1 MNGKTSKS
9 FGEHTPQACGFRLH
23 AENFVASSVSLWKPR
38 VKLES
43 RGLGLDGRDGIR
55 DTRSL
60 RASALRAVLSSVLT
74 MLLFTSVAH
83 AATPSRSEVEPFLR
97 DYCLRCHNAEKK
109 KGDLRLD
116 NLSADFNDLL
126 VAQKW
131 DEVMLRINSGE
142 MPPKDEKQPPA
153 AAVSKVADWITAR
166 LAAGRAARLSQRT
179 PVTLFRLSREEYAN
193 TIYDLLGVRFDP
205 DAPGALTEDP
215 RWHGFERIGSLL
227 TLAPSHVE
235 RYFEAAQKV
244 IAEAFPEKEP
254 QTSKGQFTAD
264 SASAKAKQKHTES
277 SRPLRDLVLPG
288 HTARGTIDARA
299 PGLYRIRV
307 RLSAV
312 PSSRGRVPHLAI
324 WDNTLKRSLHG
335 VDVLAVEDSPTTV
348 EIEAHLPA
356 GRYGLLNQAPGL
368 FEARALAL
376 TQEKPFTHSRER
388 KDVHSGSYKIWDESG
403 AAIIPLLMVDS
414 CEWEGPII
422 LDADRQKREGLLPDS
437 NDPAAVRASLR
448 RFLDRAWRRPV
459 TDAELAAFEQ
469 LIAREMKAGEKF
481 RPAYLSALVA
491 ALTSKNFYYLHEG
504 TADQDRK
511 TVNDWELAARLSYFL
526 WSSMP
531 DEALFTSARAGKLSQ
546 PAELRAQVS
555 RMLADPKVGALL
567 QSFPHQWLQLHK
579 VGAFPPDIELYPA
592 YDKWLEESMVL
603 ESKRFFG
610 EVFARNLSLREFLQS
625 DWTMLN
631 PRLALHYG
639 LPAVKGTDFQRTTL
653 RPEDR
658 RGGLLTHA
666 SVLSLTSDGV
676 RHRPVHRGVWVS
688 EAIFGK
694 TPPPP
699 PPNVEPLEPT
709 PANSPKA
716 TIRMQLEAHATNP
729 TCAACHRKIDPL
741 GFAFDNFDA
750 LGRWRTHEQ
759 VSTGQGDNP
768 AVNATGT
775 LPNGAAYQGPD
786 DFKRLLAADLP
797 RFAEAFT
804 GQLATYGLRRMTTM
818 DDEVELRAIA
828 AKAKA
833 ANYPLRSLV
842 EELAQSEFFRRR

>member
-1 MNGKTSKS
+1 MKLPLLLSLLLL
-9 FGEHTPQACGFRLH
+9 AC
-23 AENFVASSVSLWKPR
+23 A
-38 VKLES
+38 
-43 RGLGLDGRDGIR
+43 
-55 DTRSL
+55 
-60 RASALRAVLSSVLT
+60 
-74 MLLFTSVAH
+74 AH
-83 AATPSRSEVEPFLR
+83 AAAPSRAEVEPFLR

-153 AAVSKVADWITAR
+153 AAVSKVADWITTR

-179 PVTLFRLSREEYAN
+179 PVSLFRLSREEYAN
-193 TIYDLLGVRFDP
+193 TVYDLLGVRFDP

-244 IAEAFPEKEP
+244 VAEAFPEKEP
-254 QTSKGQFTAD
+254 QTLKGRFDAD
-264 SASAKAKQKHTES
+264 NARAKQKQKDTES

-288 HTARGTIDARA
+288 HTARGAIDARA
-299 PGLYRIRV
+299 PGLYRLRV

-312 PSSRGRVPHLAI
+312 PSSRGRVPHLVI
-324 WDNTLKRSLHG
+324 WDTTLKRSLHG
-335 VDVLAVEDSPTTV
+335 VDVLAAEDSPTTL
-348 EIEAHLPA
+348 EIETHLPA
-356 GRYGLLNQAPGL
+356 GRYALLNQAPGL
-368 FEARALAL
+368 FEAYTLSL
-376 TQEKPFTHSRER
+376 TQQTPFTHSRER
-388 KDVHSGSYKIWDESG
+388 GNVHSGSYKIWDESG
-403 AAIIPLLMVDS
+403 AAILPLLIVDS
-414 CEWEGPII
+414 CEWEGPIV
-422 LDADRQKREGLLPDS
+422 LDADRKKREGVLPET
-437 NDPAAVRASLR
+437 NEPTAVRASLR
-448 RFLDRAWRRPV
+448 RFLDRAWRRPA

-469 LIAREMKAGEKF
+469 LIARELKAGEKF

-504 TADQDRK
+504 AAGQDRK
-511 TVNDWELAARLSYFL
+511 TVNDWELASRLSYFL
-526 WSSMP
+526 WGSIP
-531 DEALFTSARAGKLSQ
+531 DETLFAAAREGKLGQ
-546 PAELRAQVS
+546 PEVLRAQVN
-555 RMLADPKVGALL
+555 RMLADPKVGAFLNA
-567 QSFPHQWLQLHK
+567 FPHQWLQLHK

-603 ESKRFFG
+603 ESKRYFG
-610 EVFARNLSLREFLQS
+610 EVFSRNLSLREFVQS

-639 LPAVKGTDFQRTTL
+639 LPAVKGTEFQRATL

-716 TIRMQLEAHATNP
+716 TIRMQLEAHATHA
-729 TCAACHRKIDPL
+729 TCASCHRKIDPL

-750 LGRWRTHEQ
+750 IGRWRTHEQ
-759 VSTGQGDNP
+759 VSSGQGDNP
-768 AVNATGT
+768 PVNAAGT
-775 LPNGAAYQGPD
+775 LPNGAAYNGPD
-786 DFKRLLAADLP
+786 EFKRLLAADLP

-804 GQLATYGLRRMTTM
+804 GQLATFGLRRVMTL
-818 DDEVELRAIA
+818 DDEAELRAIA
-828 AKAKA
+828 ATSKGTD
-833 ANYPLRSLV
+833 YPLRTLV
-842 EELAQSEFFRRR
+842 ERLALSEFFRRR

>member
-1 MNGKTSKS
+1 MKLPLLLSLLLLTIA
-9 FGEHTPQACGFRLH
+9 TQA
-23 AENFVASSVSLWKPR
+23 
-38 VKLES
+38 
-43 RGLGLDGRDGIR
+43 
-55 DTRSL
+55 
-60 RASALRAVLSSVLT
+60 
-74 MLLFTSVAH
+74 
-83 AATPSRSEVEPFLR
+83 AAPSRAEIEPFLR

-153 AAVSKVADWITAR
+153 AAVSKVADWITTQ

-227 TLAPSHVE
+227 TLSPSHVE

-254 QTSKGQFTAD
+254 QTLKGRFDAD
-264 SASAKAKQKHTES
+264 NARARQKQKDTETT
-277 SRPLRDLVLPG
+277 RPLRDLVLPG
-288 HTARGTIDARA
+288 HTARGAIDARA

-312 PSSRGRVPHLAI
+312 PSSRGRVPHLVI
-324 WDNTLKRSLHG
+324 WDTTLKRALHSL
-335 VDVLAVEDSPTTV
+335 DVIADEDSPTTL
-348 EIEAHLPA
+348 EIETHLPA

-368 FEARALAL
+368 FEARALSL
-376 TQEKPFTHSRER
+376 TQQTPFTHSRER
-388 KDVHSGSYKIWDESG
+388 KNVHSGSYKVWDESG
-403 AAIIPLLMVDS
+403 AAILPLLMVDS

-422 LDADRQKREGLLPDS
+422 LDADRKKRDGLLPES
-437 NDPAAVRASLR
+437 NEPAAVRASLR
-448 RFLDRAWRRPV
+448 RFLDRTWRRPA

-504 TADQDRK
+504 TAGQDRK
-511 TVNDWELAARLSYFL
+511 TVNDWELASRLSYFL
-526 WSSMP
+526 WASMP
-531 DEALFTSARAGKLSQ
+531 DEALFAAARDGKLSQ
-546 PAELRAQVS
+546 QEVLRAQVS
-555 RMLADPKVGALL
+555 RMLADPKVGAFLN
-567 QSFPHQWLQLHK
+567 SFPQQWLQLHK
-579 VGAFPPDIELYPA
+579 VGAFPPDIDLYPA

-603 ESKRFFG
+603 ESKRYFA

-639 LPAVKGTDFQRTTL
+639 LPAGKGTDFQRVTL

-709 PANSPKA
+709 PSNSPKA

-729 TCAACHRKIDPL
+729 TCASCHRKIDPL
-741 GFAFDNFDA
+741 GFAFDNYDA
-750 LGRWRTHEQ
+750 IGRWRTHE
-759 VSTGQGDNP
+759 VVTTGQGDNP
-768 AVNATGT
+768 LVNAAGT
-775 LPNGAAYQGPD
+775 LPNGAAYSGPD
-786 DFKRLLAADLP
+786 EFKRLLAADLN

-804 GQLATYGLRRMTTM
+804 GQLATFALRRMMTL
-818 DDEVELRAIA
+818 DDEAELRAIA
-828 AKAKA
+828 AKAKT

-842 EELAQSEFFRRR
+842 EELALSEFFRKR

>member
-1 MNGKTSKS
+1 M
-9 FGEHTPQACGFRLH
+9 
-23 AENFVASSVSLWKPR
+23 KPLLQLL
-38 VKLES
+38 V
-43 RGLGLDGRDGIR
+43 
-55 DTRSL
+55 
-60 RASALRAVLSSVLT
+60 
-74 MLLFTSVAH
+74 LLFAC
-83 AATPSRSEVEPFLR
+83 AAYAAAPSRAEVEPFLR

-109 KGDLRLD
+109 KSDLRLD

-153 AAVSKVADWITAR
+153 AAVSKVADWITTQ

-179 PVTLFRLSREEYAN
+179 PVTLLRLSREEYAN

-244 IAEAFPEKEP
+244 IAEAFPEKES
-254 QTSKGQFTAD
+254 QTLKGQFAAD
-264 SASAKAKQKHTES
+264 NARAKQKQKEVES
-277 SRPLRDLVLPG
+277 ARPVRDLVLPG

-307 RLSAV
+307 HLSAV
-312 PSSRGRVPHLAI
+312 PSSRGRVPHLVI
-324 WDNTLKRSLHG
+324 WDTTLKRSLHS
-335 VDVLAVEDSPTTV
+335 VDVLADEDSPTTL
-348 EIEAHLPA
+348 EIETHLPA

-368 FEARALAL
+368 FEARALSL
-376 TQEKPFTHSRER
+376 TQQTPFTHSRER
-388 KDVHSGSYKIWDESG
+388 KNVHSGSYKIWDESG
-403 AAIIPLLMVDS
+403 AAILPLLMVDS

-422 LDADRQKREGLLPDS
+422 LEADRKKREGLLPE
-437 NDPAAVRASLR
+437 NNEPAAVRASLR

-459 TDAELAAFEQ
+459 TDAELGAFEQ

-504 TADQDRK
+504 TAGQDRK
-511 TVNDWELAARLSYFL
+511 TVNDWELASRLSYFL

-531 DEALFTSARAGKLSQ
+531 DEALLAAARAGTLSQ

-555 RMLADPKVGALL
+555 RMLANPKIGAFLNA
-567 QSFPHQWLQLHK
+567 FPQQWLQLHK
-579 VGAFPPDIELYPA
+579 VGAFPPDVELYPA

-603 ESKRFFG
+603 ESKRYFA

-639 LPAVKGTDFQRTTL
+639 LPAGKGTDFQRVTL

-666 SVLSLTSDGV
+666 AVLSLTSDGV
-676 RHRPVHRGVWVS
+676 RHRPVHRGVWVW
-688 EAIFGK
+688 ETIFGK
-694 TPPPP
+694 SPPPP

-716 TIRMQLEAHATNP
+716 TIRVQLEAHATHA

-741 GFAFDNFDA
+741 GFAFDNYDA
-750 LGRWRTHEQ
+750 IGRWRTHE
-759 VSTGQGDNP
+759 VVTAGQGDNP
-768 AVNATGT
+768 PVNASGT
-775 LPNGAAYQGPD
+775 LPTGAAFAGPD
-786 DFKRLLAADLP
+786 EFKRLLATDLP

-804 GQLATYGLRRMTTM
+804 GQLATYGLRRIMTL
-818 DDEVELRAIA
+818 DDEAELRVIA
-828 AKAKA
+828 AATKP
-833 ANYPLRSLV
+833 NGYPLRELV
-842 EELAQSEFFRRR
+842 EQLALSEFFRRR

>member
-1 MNGKTSKS
+1 MKLPLLLS
-9 FGEHTPQACGFRLH
+9 F
-23 AENFVASSVSLWKPR
+23 
-38 VKLES
+38 
-43 RGLGLDGRDGIR
+43 
-55 DTRSL
+55 
-60 RASALRAVLSSVLT
+60 
-74 MLLFTSVAH
+74 LLIAGVAH
-83 AATPSRSEVEPFLR
+83 AATPSRAEVEPFLR

-153 AAVSKVADWITAR
+153 EAVSKVADWITTR
-166 LAAGRAARLSQRT
+166 LAAGRAARLSRRT
-179 PVTLFRLSREEYAN
+179 PVTLFRLSRDEYAN

-244 IAEAFPEKEP
+244 IAEAFPEKES
-254 QTSKGQFTAD
+254 QTLKGQFAAD
-264 SASAKAKQKHTES
+264 NTRAKQKQKDVES
-277 SRPLRDLVLPG
+277 ARPVRDLVLPG

-307 RLSAV
+307 HLSAV
-312 PSSRGRVPHLAI
+312 PSSRGRVPHLVI
-324 WDNTLKRSLHG
+324 WDTTLKRSLHS
-335 VDVLAVEDSPTTV
+335 VDVLADEDSPTTL
-348 EIEAHLPA
+348 EIETHLPA

-368 FEARALAL
+368 FEARALSL
-376 TQEKPFTHSRER
+376 TQQTPFTHSRER
-388 KDVHSGSYKIWDESG
+388 KNVHSGSYKIWDESG
-403 AAIIPLLMVDS
+403 AAILPLLMVDS
-414 CEWEGPII
+414 CEWEGPIV
-422 LDADRQKREGLLPDS
+422 LDADRKKRDGLLPEA

-448 RFLDRAWRRPV
+448 RFLDRAWRRPA
-459 TDAELAAFEQ
+459 TDAELTAFEQ
-469 LIAREMKAGEKF
+469 LIAREMKASEKF

-504 TADQDRK
+504 TAGQDRK
-511 TVNDWELAARLSYFL
+511 TVNDWELASRLSYFL

-531 DEALFTSARAGKLSQ
+531 DEALLAAARAGTLSQ

-555 RMLADPKVGALL
+555 RMLANPKVSAFLNA
-567 QSFPHQWLQLHK
+567 FPQQWLQLHK
-579 VGAFPPDIELYPA
+579 VGAFPPDVELYPA

-603 ESKRFFG
+603 ESKRYFA

-639 LPAVKGTDFQRTTL
+639 LPAGKGTDFQRVTL

-666 SVLSLTSDGV
+666 AVLSLTSDGV
-676 RHRPVHRGVWVS
+676 RHRPVHRGVWVW
-688 EAIFGK
+688 ETIFGK
-694 TPPPP
+694 SPPPP

-716 TIRMQLEAHATNP
+716 TIRVQLEAHATHA

-741 GFAFDNFDA
+741 GFAFDNYDA
-750 LGRWRTHEQ
+750 IGRWRTHE
-759 VSTGQGDNP
+759 VVTTGQGDNP
-768 AVNATGT
+768 PVNASGT
-775 LPNGAAYQGPD
+775 LPTGAAFAGPD
-786 DFKRLLAADLP
+786 DFKRLLATDLP

-804 GQLATYGLRRMTTM
+804 GQLATYGLRRMMTL
-818 DDEVELRAIA
+818 DDEAELRVIA
-828 AKAKA
+828 AATKP
-833 ANYPLRSLV
+833 NGYPLRELV
-842 EELAQSEFFRRR
+842 EQLALSEFFRRR

>member
-1 MNGKTSKS
+1 MKLPLLLS
-9 FGEHTPQACGFRLH
+9 FLLLA
-23 AENFVASSVSLWKPR
+23 VVS
-38 VKLES
+38 
-43 RGLGLDGRDGIR
+43 
-55 DTRSL
+55 
-60 RASALRAVLSSVLT
+60 
-74 MLLFTSVAH
+74 H
-83 AATPSRSEVEPFLR
+83 AAAPSRAEIETFLR

-116 NLSADFNDLL
+116 NLSADFDDLL

-153 AAVSKVADWITAR
+153 EAVSKVADWITTR

-244 IAEAFPEKEP
+244 IAEAFPEKES
-254 QTSKGQFTAD
+254 QTLKGRFEAD
-264 SASAKAKQKHTES
+264 SARAKQKQKDVES
-277 SRPLRDLVLPG
+277 ARPVRDLVLPG

-312 PSSRGRVPHLAI
+312 PSSRGRVPHLVI
-324 WDNTLKRSLHG
+324 WDTTMKRSLHS
-335 VDVLAVEDSPTTV
+335 VDVLADEET
-348 EIEAHLPA
+348 HLPA

-368 FEARALAL
+368 FEARALSL
-376 TQEKPFTHSRER
+376 TQQTPFTHSRER
-388 KDVHSGSYKIWDESG
+388 KNVHSGSYKIWDESG
-403 AAIIPLLMVDS
+403 AAILPLFMVDS

-422 LDADRQKREGLLPDS
+422 LEADRKKREGLLPE
-437 NDPAAVRASLR
+437 NNEPAAVRASLR
-448 RFLDRAWRRPV
+448 RFLDRAWRRPAR
-459 TDAELAAFEQ
+459 DAELTAFEQ

-504 TADQDRK
+504 TAGQDRK
-511 TVNDWELAARLSYFL
+511 TVNDWELASRLSYFL

-531 DEALFTSARAGKLSQ
+531 DEALLAAARAGTLSQ

-555 RMLADPKVGALL
+555 RMLANPKVSAFLNA
-567 QSFPHQWLQLHK
+567 FPQQWLQLHK
-579 VGAFPPDIELYPA
+579 VGAFPPDVELYPA
-592 YDKWLEESMVL
+592 YDKWLEDSMVL
-603 ESKRFFG
+603 ESKRYFA

-639 LPAVKGTDFQRTTL
+639 LPAGKGTDFQRVTL

-666 SVLSLTSDGV
+666 AVLSLTSDGV
-676 RHRPVHRGVWVS
+676 RHRPVHRGVWVW
-688 EAIFGK
+688 ETIFGK
-694 TPPPP
+694 SPPPP

-716 TIRMQLEAHATNP
+716 TIRVQLEAHATHA

-741 GFAFDNFDA
+741 GFAFDNYDA
-750 LGRWRTHEQ
+750 IGRWRTHE
-759 VSTGQGDNP
+759 VVTTGQGDNP
-768 AVNATGT
+768 PVNASGT
-775 LPNGAAYQGPD
+775 LPTGAAFAGPD
-786 DFKRLLAADLP
+786 EFKRLLATDLP

-804 GQLATYGLRRMTTM
+804 GQLATYGLRRMMTL
-818 DDEVELRAIA
+818 DDEAELRVIA
-828 AKAKA
+828 AATKP
-833 ANYPLRSLV
+833 NGYPLRELV
-842 EELAQSEFFRRR
+842 EQLALSEFFRRR

>member
-1 MNGKTSKS
+1 M
-9 FGEHTPQACGFRLH
+9 
-23 AENFVASSVSLWKPR
+23 
-38 VKLES
+38 KL
-43 RGLGLDGRDGIR
+43 LLP
-55 DTRSL
+55 L
-60 RASALRAVLSSVLT
+60 
-74 MLLFTSVAH
+74 LLFACTAH
-83 AATPSRSEVEPFLR
+83 AAAPARAEIEPFLR
-97 DYCLRCHNAEKK
+97 DYCMRCHNAEKK

-131 DEVMLRINSGE
+131 DEVMLRLNAGE

-153 AAVSKVADWITAR
+153 ASVSKVADWITTR

-193 TIYDLLGVRFDP
+193 TVYDLLGVRFDP
-205 DAPGALTEDP
+205 AAPGAFSEDP

-227 TLAPSHVE
+227 TLSPSHVD

-244 IAEAFPEKEP
+244 ITEAFPEKEA
-254 QTSKGQFTAD
+254 QTLKGRFDADTAR
-264 SASAKAKQKHTES
+264 AKQKQSAPEN

-299 PGLYRIRV
+299 PGLYRLRV
-307 RLSAV
+307 QLSAV
-312 PSSRGRVPHLAI
+312 ASSRGRVPHLAI
-324 WDNTLKRSLHG
+324 WDSTLKRKLHG
-335 VDVLAVEDSPTTV
+335 VDVLAGEDSPTTL
-348 EIEAHLPA
+348 ELELHLPA
-356 GRYGLLNQAPGL
+356 GRYSLLNQAPGL
-368 FEARALAL
+368 FEARALSL
-376 TQEKPFTHSRER
+376 TQQTPFTHSRER
-388 KDVHSGSYKIWDESG
+388 QNVHSGSYKIWDESG
-403 AAIIPLLMVDS
+403 AAILPLLMVDS
-414 CEWEGPII
+414 CEWEGPIV
-422 LDADRQKREGLLPDS
+422 LDTDRKKREGLVPES

-448 RFLDRAWRRPV
+448 RFLDRVWRRPA
-459 TDAELAAFEQ
+459 TEAELAAFEK
-469 LIAREMKAGEKF
+469 LIASEMKAGEKF

-504 TADQDRK
+504 TAGQDRK
-511 TVNDWELAARLSYFL
+511 LVSDWELASRLSYFL

-531 DEALFTSARAGKLSQ
+531 DEALLAAAREGKLSQ
-546 PAELRAQVS
+546 PEVLRAQVS
-555 RMLADPKVGALL
+555 RMLASPKVAALL
-567 QSFPHQWLQLHK
+567 NSFPQQWLQLHK
-579 VGAFPPDIELYPA
+579 VGAFPPDVELFPA

-603 ESKRFFG
+603 ETKRYFG

-639 LPAVKGTDFQRTTL
+639 LPAAQGTDFQRVTL

-709 PANSPKA
+709 PSNSPKA

-750 LGRWRTHEQ
+750 IGRWRTHEA
-759 VSTGQGDNP
+759 VATGQGDNP
-768 AVNATGT
+768 AVNPAGT
-775 LPNGAAYQGPD
+775 LPNGAAFTGPD

-804 GQLATYGLRRMTTM
+804 GQLATYGLRRVMTL
-818 DDEVELRAIA
+818 DDEPELRAIA
-828 AKAKA
+828 ASAKA
-833 ANYPLRSLV
+833 EHYPLRTLV
-842 EELAQSEFFRRR
+842 ERLTVADFFRKR